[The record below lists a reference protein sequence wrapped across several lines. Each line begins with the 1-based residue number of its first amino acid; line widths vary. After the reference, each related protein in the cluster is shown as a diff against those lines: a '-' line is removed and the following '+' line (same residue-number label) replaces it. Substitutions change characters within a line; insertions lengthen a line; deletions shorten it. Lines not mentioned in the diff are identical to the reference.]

1 MPLIQLRLAA
11 TRQGFVSFSLKGE
24 GMSYF
29 GCIRRSKILAP
40 ARSRVGLAPS
50 REEREG

>member
-29 GCIRRSKILAP
+29 GRHPTFKILAP
-40 ARSRVGLAPS
+40 TR
-50 REEREG
+50 